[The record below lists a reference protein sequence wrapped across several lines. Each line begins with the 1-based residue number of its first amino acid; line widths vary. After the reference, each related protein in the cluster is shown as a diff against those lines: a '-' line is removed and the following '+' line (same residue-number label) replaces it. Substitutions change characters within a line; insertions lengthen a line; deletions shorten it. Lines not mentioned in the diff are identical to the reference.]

1 MTYAVLLLSRYTRKG
16 PSSRVRH
23 YDYLPALEQ
32 AGFEVTCAPF
42 LDDEYIERLYGG
54 KPTRPQILFR
64 AYWRR
69 LRQIAAVRK
78 FDLIW
83 VEKEVL
89 PWLPAVL
96 ECALLRG
103 RPVVIDFDD
112 AWHLRYA
119 THRNQAVRSLMGHKL
134 ETVISEA
141 NVVTVGNSMLAD
153 WAKSSGAAR
162 VIEIPVAVDID
173 RYPVLP
179 LPEGPFVIGWIGTPM
194 NDAYLALIA
203 EPLRHLHAT
212 YGARL
217 RLIGGTDHF
226 SIRGVATDNVP
237 WREDT
242 EAMELARCHVGVMPL
257 RDAPWER
264 GKCGYKVVQY
274 MAAARPAVASAFGA
288 STSIIVPG
296 ETGFLADSVEEWMG
310 ALGMLAADRERT
322 RTLGLAAR
330 RRAEAVYSVQCN
342 APKLIEVLQDAVVSS
357 DLDRPPRGQ

>member
-1 MTYAVLLLSRYTRKG
+1 MSHSILLLSRYTRKG

-32 AGFEVTCAPF
+32 AGFRVTCAPF
-42 LDDEYIERLYGG
+42 LDDEYIERLFGG
-54 KPTRPQILFR
+54 KSSNPQILIR

-69 LRQIAAVRK
+69 LRQIASARQY
-78 FDLIW
+78 DLIW
-83 VEKEVL
+83 VEKEAL

-96 ECALLRG
+96 EFAFLRG

-119 THRNQAVRSLMGHKL
+119 THRNPAVRFLLGRKL
-134 ETVISEA
+134 ETVA
-141 NVVTVGNSMLAD
+141 AGAKVVTVGNSMLAD
-153 WAKSSGAAR
+153 WAKSSHAPH
-162 VIEIPVAVDID
+162 VIEMPVAVDVD

-179 LPEGPFVIGWIGTPM
+179 PPDGPFTIGWIGTPM
-194 NDAYLALIA
+194 NDAYLGLIA
-203 EPLRHLHAT
+203 APLRRLHAA

-217 RLIGGTDHF
+217 RLIGGTGSL
-226 SIRGVATDNVP
+226 SIQDVAIDNVA

-257 RDAPWER
+257 RDGPWER
-264 GKCGYKVVQY
+264 GKCGYKVIQY

-296 ETGFLADSVEEWMG
+296 ETGFLADGAEEWVA
-310 ALGMLAADRERT
+310 ALEALAADRERT
-322 RTLGLAAR
+322 RKLGLAAR
-330 RRAEAVYSVQCN
+330 QRAEAIYSVQCN
-342 APKLIEVLQDAVVSS
+342 APKLVEHSPACHSVLRA
-357 DLDRPPRGQ
+357 R